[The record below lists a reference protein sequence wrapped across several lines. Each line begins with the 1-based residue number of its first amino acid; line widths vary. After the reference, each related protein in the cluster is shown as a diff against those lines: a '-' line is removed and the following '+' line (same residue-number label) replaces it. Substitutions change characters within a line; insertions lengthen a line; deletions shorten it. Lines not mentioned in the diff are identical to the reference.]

1 MEKIKSFFHGVKKEI
16 KRVRWPNKKE
26 MFKNTIAVLLFSFF
40 LGVFFYIINVIIILL
55 KEVFS

>member
-40 LGVFFYIINVIIILL
+40 LGVFFYLINVIIILL